1 MKKKILCGSLAFAVL
16 FLAGW
21 GFLSLIKPLYLREEG
36 LPSAVNPGSPGSVS
50 EVAAMVSPSIVG
62 ITNLNGGIMDQTRN
76 GNSGSGVILDQD
88 GNIVTNY
95 HVVQGAERL
104 IVALADGS
112 QKEARMIGADPR
124 TDLALIKI
132 EKSSELKPAS
142 LGDSDGLQVGQ
153 QVVAIGNPL
162 GLQFA
167 RSVTAGVVS
176 GLNRLLTSEEGFASR
191 LIQTDAAIN
200 PGNSGGALVDLNGRV
215 VGINTVKIAA
225 QGFEGMGFSIPSNQV
240 RQVVQQ
246 LQSNGRVSRPILG
259 IRILGELNANQA
271 SYYELP
277 ADHGVVVE
285 PASGGP
291 AARAGMVDYDII
303 TAIDGQAVVNGSEL
317 QEKILAKRIGDTVK
331 VSFMRLTNQ
340 GVKTLEIN
348 VQLSD

>member
-200 PGNSGGALVDLNGRV
+200 PGNSG
-215 VGINTVKIAA
+215 
-225 QGFEGMGFSIPSNQV
+225 
-240 RQVVQQ
+240 
-246 LQSNGRVSRPILG
+246 
-259 IRILGELNANQA
+259 
-271 SYYELP
+271 
-277 ADHGVVVE
+277 
-285 PASGGP
+285 
-291 AARAGMVDYDII
+291 
-303 TAIDGQAVVNGSEL
+303 
-317 QEKILAKRIGDTVK
+317 
-331 VSFMRLTNQ
+331 
-340 GVKTLEIN
+340 
-348 VQLSD
+348 